1 MIQAK
6 VIISTE
12 VDPWKNLSIE
22 EYLVKNLED
31 NQCILYLWK
40 NDKTVVIG
48 KNQNPWR
55 ECNISLLEEENVKLA
70 RRITGGGAVYHGLG
84 NINFSFV
91 MWRQYYNLE
100 RQLKVILNM
109 CHKLAINGELTGRN
123 DLTVDGKKFSG
134 NAFYHGS
141 KVSLHHGTLLINE
154 NMSNLAKYLK
164 VSKEKIASKGVSSVK
179 SRVTNLIEFYGG
191 LNTDIISDM
200 CIKSFIDEYKQENTE
215 IKIEK
220 DPQWF
225 NNEEIKRLYE
235 KNASW
240 EWRYGKVPKFDISL
254 ETRFE
259 WGEIQIHLNIIN
271 AIIEEV
277 AIYSDAL
284 DQDFIEK
291 LPNYFLKQKFSSK
304 DLANRLRQYNSGN
317 MMKDIANWIENKK
330 F

>member
-1 MIQAK
+1 MLQPK
-6 VIISTE
+6 VVISTE
-12 VDPWKNLSIE
+12 LDPWKNLSIE
-22 EYLVKNLED
+22 EYLVKNLEE
-31 NQCILYLWK
+31 NKCILFLWK

-55 ECNISLLEEENVKLA
+55 ECNISLLDEENVKLA

-91 MWRQYYNLE
+91 MWGQYYNLD

-109 CHKLAINGELTGRN
+109 CHKLGINGELTGRN
-123 DLTVDGKKFSG
+123 DLTVEGKKFSG

-164 VSKEKIASKGVSSVK
+164 VSKEKIASKGVKSVK
-179 SRVTNLIEFYGG
+179 SRVTNLVEFYDK
-191 LNTDIISDM
+191 LNTDIVSEM
-200 CIKSFIDEYKQENTE
+200 CIKSFIEEYKQEDID

-220 DPQWF
+220 DPEWF
-225 NNEEIKRLYE
+225 NNENIQKLYE

-240 EWRYGKVPKFDISL
+240 EWRYGKVPKFDISF
-254 ETRFE
+254 ETRFN
-259 WGEIQIHLNIIN
+259 WGEIQIHLNIKN

-277 AIYSDAL
+277 AIYSDSL
-284 DQDFIEK
+284 EQHLIEK
-291 LPNYFLKQKFSSK
+291 LPKYFLKQKFSAK
-304 DLANRLRQYNSGN
+304 ELANRLRQIDSSNIVN
-317 MMKDIANWIENKK
+317 DIASWIENKK

>member
-22 EYLVKNLED
+22 EYLVKNLDE

-55 ECNISLLEEENVKLA
+55 ECNLSLLEEENVKLA

-109 CHKLAINGELTGRN
+109 CHKLGINGELTGRN

-200 CIKSFIDEYKQENTE
+200 CIKSFIDEYKLENTD